1 MKFIKDNF
9 WQMLIAGAILL
20 WIGWVSLGVHHSVP
34 KEKLDK
40 TTDRFTRLVELM
52 VTANNEKLDKTTDQ
66 FTRLVELMV
75 TANKEM
81 ATKQD
86 LREIREDMREIRED
100 MRAGFERIDRRLEAF
115 EKRLDGKSRS
125 NSTQ

>member
-1 MKFIKDNF
+1 MLPLIGVHGSVMKFIKDNF

-20 WIGWVSLGVHHSVP
+20 WVGWVSLGVHHSVP
-34 KEKLDK
+34 KEKL
-40 TTDRFTRLVELM
+40 
-52 VTANNEKLDKTTDQ
+52 AKTTDQ

-100 MRAGFERIDRRLEAF
+100 MRAGFERIDRRLEAL

>member
-1 MKFIKDNF
+1 MLPLIGVHGSVMKFIKDNF

-20 WIGWVSLGVHHSVP
+20 WVGWVSLGVHHSVP
-34 KEKLDK
+34 K
-40 TTDRFTRLVELM
+40 
-52 VTANNEKLDKTTDQ
+52 EKLDKTTDQ

-86 LREIREDMREIRED
+86 LREIRVDMREIREDMREIRED
-100 MRAGFERIDRRLEAF
+100 MRAGFERIDRRLEAL